1 MREVD
6 IKQIAVN
13 NHIYNMKKEEL
24 NHNDTKIEGK
34 WANIDKE
41 RVLTLKKVIESG
53 SYILD
58 YKIIFEIIFK
68 LEIFRVGFMNF
79 LQRMYLKNTKSY
91 TTATGNLILQD
102 ALNVMYLKQYVN
114 FDKYKYILV
123 ETNEAIITDRE
134 NQLNKEL
141 ILRLPENATM
151 LTPYDEIVNIVNTI
165 GWNGL
170 STMVQLIHKVNI
182 HRI

>member
-1 MREVD
+1 
-6 IKQIAVN
+6 
-13 NHIYNMKKEEL
+13 
-24 NHNDTKIEGK
+24 
-34 WANIDKE
+34 
-41 RVLTLKKVIESG
+41 
-53 SYILD
+53 
-58 YKIIFEIIFK
+58 
-68 LEIFRVGFMNF
+68 
-79 LQRMYLKNTKSY
+79 
-91 TTATGNLILQD
+91 
-102 ALNVMYLKQYVN
+102 MYLKQYVN